1 MVKKSYQSPVSVL
14 LKLEIQKACLITST
28 SNERVLLVG
37 DTYDEND
44 FDF

>member
-28 SNERVLLVG
+28 STEMVQISE
-37 DTYDEND
+37 TYDSDD
-44 FDF
+44 FVF